1 MLSSTISYLLRSM
14 SSPSIAELVGRL
26 LAGYI
31 MLRYHAMTSA
41 VAART
46 KSAAQRAGR
55 RGS

>member
-14 SSPSIAELVGRL
+14 SSPSIAELVGHL

-31 MLRYHAMTSA
+31 MLRYHAMMLA

-46 KSAAQRAGR
+46 KSAAQRAGC
-55 RGS
+55 RGG